1 MSRLNQIRFALFLI
15 LCAAIFA
22 FQAKRVIDLERPAA
36 KPESVSFEV
45 DKIFHGKSHLSVYLV
60 IPAETAKKMNIPSSS
75 QHAGYPAPDN
85 CHVTLIVPVEKC
97 AGVQN
102 LIGGKF
108 RCEMLLYPTG
118 AAKFSRLVPVSAE

>member
-22 FQAKRVIDLERPAA
+22 FQAKRVIDLERPTA
-36 KPESVSFEV
+36 KPATVSFDV
-45 DKIFHGKSHLSVYLV
+45 NSIVPAWNDHLWIYMTVPEDS
-60 IPAETAKKMNIPSSS
+60 AAKMNIPKAYIVNS
-75 QHAGYPAPDN
+75 YLDLVRLKIPASKYTGTQSVYD
-85 CHVTLIVPVEKC
+85 
-97 AGVQN
+97 
-102 LIGGKF
+102 GKF